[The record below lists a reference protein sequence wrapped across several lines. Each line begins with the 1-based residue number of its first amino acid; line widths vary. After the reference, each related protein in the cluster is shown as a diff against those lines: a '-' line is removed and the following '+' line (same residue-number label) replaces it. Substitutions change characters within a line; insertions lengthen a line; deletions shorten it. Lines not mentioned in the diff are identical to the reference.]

1 MQSGRRHYQV
11 SSLAATVSGVGW
23 HRVRGGRMG
32 TGGGVYGSSSSRQF
46 VLMNNDETPTEP
58 GTGRPKSVRIVC
70 HGRSAPALQ
79 LGLGPDLRPA
89 ASIQQLQALLNTNAF
104 WGKGRSPGDL
114 RRMLK
119 NSAVCVSAWKGRTLI
134 GFGRATSDAI
144 FRGTIWDVVVE
155 SQDVG
160 QGVGRAIVETLLSSK
175 ALANCERIYLMT
187 TNSVA
192 FYKKLNFQTSPSQI
206 LMIKEKSG

>member
-1 MQSGRRHYQV
+1 
-11 SSLAATVSGVGW
+11 
-23 HRVRGGRMG
+23 
-32 TGGGVYGSSSSRQF
+32 
-46 VLMNNDETPTEP
+46 MNNDETPTEP
-58 GTGRPKSVRIVC
+58 GTGRPQSLRIVC

-114 RRMLK
+114 RRMLRS
-119 NSAVCVSAWKGRTLI
+119 SAVCVSAWKGRTLI

-144 FRGTIWDVVVE
+144 FRGTIWDVVVDSE
-155 SQDVG
+155 TVG
-160 QGVGRAIVETLLSSK
+160 QGIGRTIVETLLASK
-175 ALANCERIYLMT
+175 ALASCERVYLMT
-187 TNSVA
+187 TNSVE
-192 FYKKLNFQTSPSQI
+192 FYKKLGFSTASAQT